1 MDQPVEVAERA
12 LLRFSP
18 PSSDGTIST
27 SQKAFS
33 ESDFR
38 SMSEILGRAGRDT
51 WSKVPRIYTVLRLI
65 DQLQLL
71 DSIIAD
77 NISDFG
83 LPFTIETLPE
93 AIKSQSARF
102 KFLEMQ
108 GRVLTESLDLEK
120 ENGQHRH
127 FSIKEDI
134 PFVKVAEIAKVAFG
148 YVDRVVSTLSHREYA
163 RKQIPRG
170 RTFKEN
176 NLVLGDFER
185 ELATLKKLSHLHI
198 VRLVGSYTDPK

>member
-12 LLRFSP
+12 LLHFFP

-38 SMSEILGRAGRDT
+38 SMSEILRRTGRDT

-93 AIKSQSARF
+93 AIKSQSVRF

-108 GRVLTESLDLEK
+108 GRVLTESLDLERRMA
-120 ENGQHRH
+120 NT
-127 FSIKEDI
+127 DI
-134 PFVKVAEIAKVAFG
+134 FLGK
-148 YVDRVVSTLSHREYA
+148 
-163 RKQIPRG
+163 
-170 RTFKEN
+170 RT
-176 NLVLGDFER
+176 
-185 ELATLKKLSHLHI
+185 SHLS
-198 VRLVGSYTDPK
+198 RLRRLQRVLSDTSTE

>member
-1 MDQPVEVAERA
+1 MDQPIDAAERA
-12 LLRFSP
+12 LFHFFP

-27 SQKAFS
+27 SQNAFS

-38 SMSEILGRAGRDT
+38 SMSEILRRAGRDT

-65 DQLQLL
+65 GELQHL

-108 GRVLTESLDLEK
+108 SRVLTEGLDLEK
-120 ENGQHRH
+120 ESGQHGH
-127 FSIKEDI
+127 FSRREDA
-134 PFVKVAEIAKVAFG
+134 P
-148 YVDRVVSTLSHREYA
+148 
-163 RKQIPRG
+163 
-170 RTFKEN
+170 
-176 NLVLGDFER
+176 
-185 ELATLKKLSHLHI
+185 
-198 VRLVGSYTDPK
+198 